1 MAHDINA
8 TKTIEQESVWTNGI
22 PSPGRTDI
30 TADFLHTF
38 GDVVLR
44 DASGAQHLDRLSLLT
59 HSSMRQRKPE
69 RHSRIVRSLLEQL
82 GKQRERLAVTTQN
95 PVHLCHSENA
105 GQIGRVRLG
114 GTRIVIERTEEVG
127 PCHLRRRLQLVRD
140 RLLMHGSRQL
150 HSYDKLARTV
160 FSDTTAP
167 HRPVGGA
174 KCGTRVFE
182 TDSEAIVA
190 SSEGRVVVTFERHRP
205 GDERARRDR
214 RVSEDRDRDGFPNFR
229 LTDPERELR
238 FIGEPQ
244 FDD

>member
-1 MAHDINA
+1 MAFRNSARLTHMSVSDSFVQWRFSRTSSNSTNDRHAGIGRTDSIFRSETISATGMSMRMPKLRSSSSRPAGEALCARAGMAHDINP
-8 TKTIEQESVWTNGI
+8 TKTIEQESARTNGI

-59 HSSMRQRKPE
+59 HSSVRQRKPE

-82 GKQRERLAVTTQN
+82 GKQRERLAAATQN

-140 RLLMHGSRQL
+140 RLLMH
-150 HSYDKLARTV
+150 
-160 FSDTTAP
+160 
-167 HRPVGGA
+167 
-174 KCGTRVFE
+174 
-182 TDSEAIVA
+182 
-190 SSEGRVVVTFERHRP
+190 
-205 GDERARRDR
+205 
-214 RVSEDRDRDGFPNFR
+214 
-229 LTDPERELR
+229 
-238 FIGEPQ
+238 
-244 FDD
+244 